1 MQHICLLDID
11 SLCIINRW
19 SMLLDYWLPYMTALI
34 WLLCFTL
41 SLAYVAWKRNDFFF
55 LNFLSQ
61 ILPLF
66 EGQFNSVVQNVDIV
80 SSNRFVPLS
89 HLS

>member
-1 MQHICLLDID
+1 MVDVAGLLAPLYDCLDLASLLHIVTCVRGLETQ
-11 SLCIINRW
+11 R
-19 SMLLDYWLPYMTALI
+19 
-34 WLLCFTL
+34 
-41 SLAYVAWKRNDFFF
+41 FFF